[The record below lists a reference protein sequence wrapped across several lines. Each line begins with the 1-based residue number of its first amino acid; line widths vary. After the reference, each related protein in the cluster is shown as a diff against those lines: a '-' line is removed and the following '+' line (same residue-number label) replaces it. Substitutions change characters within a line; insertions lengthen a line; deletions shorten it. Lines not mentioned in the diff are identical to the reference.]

1 MAFQQTNN
9 KQHSNFSIKK
19 CVVDVK
25 RSDAARK
32 IPQNVKTNPRK
43 GEREEKNLINQYLLA
58 FAALPKNSGS
68 RIFVDCRSL
77 SLSMLLV
84 GLRNCLLYSLS
95 RFVVVVF
102 LLDSS
107 FCFFVF
113 FYVSLWCVVRNTK
126 FIWCIKYSNACTLW
140 TTPVKHRRITQ
151 EKQNKK
157 ISSEHKK
164 PT

>member
-58 FAALPKNSGS
+58 FAALHKNSGS

-113 FYVSLWCVVRNTK
+113 FYVSL
-126 FIWCIKYSNACTLW
+126 
-140 TTPVKHRRITQ
+140 
-151 EKQNKK
+151 
-157 ISSEHKK
+157 
-164 PT
+164 